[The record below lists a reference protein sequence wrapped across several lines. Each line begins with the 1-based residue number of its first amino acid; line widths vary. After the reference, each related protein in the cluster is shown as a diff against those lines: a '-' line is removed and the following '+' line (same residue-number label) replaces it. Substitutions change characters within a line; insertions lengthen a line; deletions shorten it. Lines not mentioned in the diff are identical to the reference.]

1 MFDSVTVRRIR
12 TAIVAAVFA
21 ALALGG
27 TAVASAQSA
36 PSPTNPSGFVR
47 VGHLAADVG
56 PVDVYL
62 SSAADPQPAVLPKA
76 PYGAFTAYQTLAPGE
91 YTVSMR
97 PAGSPA
103 AAAPMLTTTVT
114 VAKGAAYTVLA
125 TGPANALK
133 TSVINDDLTPPAPN
147 VSRVRLVQGSVAAQ
161 NLTVQAVGGPT
172 LARNVSYGS
181 ATGYADVPQ
190 GRWTLRVTAGDGSNA
205 MASSPTVDLRA
216 GSVNSLIVTDAP
228 GGGFAVTAVVD
239 AAGINAAMA
248 PAGGVE
254 TGGGGSAAGTSG
266 AAWAWV
272 LGIGGA
278 ALAVAFGLVG
288 VPGRTVTVRS

>member
-1 MFDSVTVRRIR
+1 MFESVTVRRIR

-36 PSPTNPSGFVR
+36 PTPTNPSGFVR

-62 SSAADPQPAVLPKA
+62 SSAAGPQPAVLPKA

-103 AAAPMLTTTVT
+103 AAAPMFTTTVT

-190 GRWTLRVTAGDGSNA
+190 GRWMLRVTAGDGSNA

-216 GSVNSLIVTDAP
+216 GSVNSLVVTDAP

-254 TGGGGSAAGTSG
+254 TGGGGSAVGTSG

-272 LGIGGA
+272 LGLGGA
-278 ALAVAFGLVG
+278 ALAVVFGLVG
-288 VPGRTVTVRS
+288 VPSRTVTVRS